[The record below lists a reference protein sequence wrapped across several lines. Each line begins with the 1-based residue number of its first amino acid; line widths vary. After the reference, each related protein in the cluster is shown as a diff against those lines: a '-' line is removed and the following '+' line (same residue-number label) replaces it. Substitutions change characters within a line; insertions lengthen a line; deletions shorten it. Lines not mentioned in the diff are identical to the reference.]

1 MSHTD
6 PSIHQQ
12 AKDLKHEGWKD
23 KAVGTAKKVVGK
35 ITGDEDMQVEGA
47 IQKKVGDAEHA
58 TGKFVENVTK

>member
-12 AKDLKHEGWKD
+12 GKDLKHEGGKD

-35 ITGDEDMQVEGA
+35 ITGDEDMEVEGA